1 MCLSRLSK
9 EGSLCIRMIK
19 ELDSTVRDT
28 SNHYL
33 TLFVFHFTIIVQLY
47 FDAAHLRS
55 FTLSLI
61 HISEPTRPY

>member
-1 MCLSRLSK
+1 
-9 EGSLCIRMIK
+9 MIK

-47 FDAAHLRS
+47 FDAAQFHYKMLCE
-55 FTLSLI
+55 
-61 HISEPTRPY
+61 HAEAM

>member
-47 FDAAHLRS
+47 FDAAQFHYKMLCE
-55 FTLSLI
+55 
-61 HISEPTRPY
+61 HAEAM